1 MIGSPEGGLVPL
13 LALQAES
20 VMASANGRLVGS
32 LTFEE
37 IAQLSERSVLLLPIG
52 SMEQHGPH
60 LPLDTDAILA
70 QALTEAIAGRFGET
84 FDLWQ
89 LPSLPL
95 GLSREHAWASGT
107 LSLSISGMTAL
118 LRELAR
124 EIVRS
129 LPARNLMIVNGHG
142 GNRGLL
148 DLLNYEFKADFQLNS
163 CALHMGALMSPV
175 TDAGLPEIHA
185 GRDETSL
192 MLALAPDRVRCE
204 RSGLGKRLDDAE
216 VRATI
221 LDPGVSWPWS
231 SGDPRI
237 ADRGVIG
244 DVAGASADHGR
255 AILERLLDVA
265 GATLRRL
272 LANQEIARA
281 R

>member
-1 MIGSPEGGLVPL
+1 M
-13 LALQAES
+13 
-20 VMASANGRLVGS
+20 NGRLVGS

-37 IAQLSERSVLLLPIG
+37 IARLSERSVLLLPIG

-70 QALTEAIAGRFGET
+70 QALAGAITVRFGEA
-84 FDLWQ
+84 FDIWQ

-95 GLSREHAWASGT
+95 GLSGEHAWASGT
-107 LSLSISGMTAL
+107 LSLSVTGMTAL
-118 LRELAR
+118 LRELAS
-124 EIVRS
+124 EILRS

-148 DLLNYEFKADFQLNS
+148 EVLAYEFKAEFELNA
-163 CALHMGALMSPV
+163 CVLHIGALMSPI

-204 RSGLGKRLDDAE
+204 RTAGHGKPPDDAE

-237 ADRGVIG
+237 AHRGVIG
-244 DVAGASADHGR
+244 DVAGASAEHGR
-255 AILERLLDVA
+255 AILERLLQAA
-265 GATLRRL
+265 GATLQRL
-272 LANQEIARA
+272 LANQEFAQA
-281 R
+281 P

>member
-1 MIGSPEGGLVPL
+1 
-13 LALQAES
+13 
-20 VMASANGRLVGS
+20 
-32 LTFEE
+32 
-37 IAQLSERSVLLLPIG
+37 VLLLPIG

-60 LPLDTDAILA
+60 MPLDTDAILA
-70 QALTEAIAGRFGET
+70 QALAEAIAGRFGEA
-84 FDLWQ
+84 FDIWQ

-95 GLSREHAWASGT
+95 GLSREHAWSSGT
-107 LSLSISGMTAL
+107 LSLSIGGMTVL

-148 DLLNYEFKADFQLNS
+148 ELLNYEFKAHFQLNS
-163 CALHMGALMSPV
+163 CALHMGVLMSPI

-204 RSGLGKRLDDAE
+204 RAAGLGKPLDDAE

-237 ADRGVIG
+237 AHRGVIG
-244 DVAGASADHGR
+244 DAEAASADHGR
-255 AILERLLDVA
+255 AILERLLDAA
-265 GATLRRL
+265 GATLQRL
-272 LANQEIARA
+272 LVNQCARGP
-281 R
+281 

>member
-1 MIGSPEGGLVPL
+1 M
-13 LALQAES
+13 
-20 VMASANGRLVGS
+20 NGRVLGR

-37 IAQLSERSVLLLPIG
+37 IARLGERSVLLLPIG

-60 LPLDTDAILA
+60 LPLNTDVILA
-70 QALTEAIAGRFGET
+70 QALAAAIAGRFGET
-84 FDLWQ
+84 FDIWQ

-107 LSLSISGMTAL
+107 LSLSIKGMTSL
-118 LRELAR
+118 MRELAR

-148 DLLNYEFKADFQLNS
+148 EALNYEFEADFQLNA
-163 CALHMGALMSPV
+163 CVLHIGALMSPMR
-175 TDAGLPEIHA
+175 DAGSPEIHA

-192 MLALAPDRVRCE
+192 MLALAPDEVRCE
-204 RSGLGKRLDDAE
+204 YFADVGKPLDDAE

-231 SGDPRI
+231 SDDPRI
-237 ADRGVIG
+237 ARRGVIG
-244 DVAGASADHGR
+244 DVAEASTEHGR
-255 AILERLLDVA
+255 AILERLLNAA
-265 GATLRRL
+265 GATLQRL
-272 LANQEIARA
+272 LVNQQAAREP
-281 R
+281 

>member
-1 MIGSPEGGLVPL
+1 M
-13 LALQAES
+13 
-20 VMASANGRLVGS
+20 NRRFVGS
-32 LTFEE
+32 LTFDE
-37 IAQLSERSVLLLPIG
+37 IGRLSERSVLLLPIG

-60 LPLDTDAILA
+60 LPLDTDAVLA
-70 QALTEAIAGRFGET
+70 QALAEAIAGRFGKT

-89 LPSLPL
+89 LPCLPL

-148 DLLNYEFKADFQLNS
+148 ELLNYEFEADFQLNS
-163 CALHMGALMSPV
+163 CALHMGALMSPIA
-175 TDAGLPEIHA
+175 DAGLPEIHA

-204 RSGLGKRLDDAE
+204 RAVGPGKPLDEAQ

-231 SGDPRI
+231 SGDARI
-237 ADRGVIG
+237 AHRGVIG
-244 DVAGASADHGR
+244 DAEAASVDHGR

-265 GATLRRL
+265 GATLQRL
-272 LANQEIARA
+272 LVNQECTRA
-281 R
+281 L

>member
-1 MIGSPEGGLVPL
+1 MK
-13 LALQAES
+13 
-20 VMASANGRLVGS
+20 GRLIGS

-37 IAQLSERSVLLLPIG
+37 IARLSERSVLLLPIG

-70 QALTEAIAGRFGET
+70 QALAETIAARFGET
-84 FDLWQ
+84 FDMWL

-107 LSLSISGMTAL
+107 LSLSIGTMTAL
-118 LRELAR
+118 MRELAR

-129 LPARNLMIVNGHG
+129 LPARNLLIVNGHG

-148 DLLNYEFKADFQLNS
+148 ELLTYDLKDDFRLNA

-192 MLALAPDRVRCE
+192 MLALAPDKVRHACLAD
-204 RSGLGKRLDDAE
+204 LGKPLQGDQ
-216 VRATI
+216 VRSTI

-237 ADRGVIG
+237 AHRGVIG
-244 DVAGASADHGR
+244 DAAEASADHGK
-255 AILERLLDVA
+255 AIMERLLDAA
-265 GATLRRL
+265 GAALQRL
-272 LANQEIARA
+272 LANQQIGRVP
-281 R
+281 

>member
-1 MIGSPEGGLVPL
+1 M
-13 LALQAES
+13 
-20 VMASANGRLVGS
+20 NDRLIGS

-37 IAQLSERSVLLLPIG
+37 IARLSERSVLLLPVG

-70 QALTEAIAGRFGET
+70 QGLADAIAGLFGET
-84 FDLWQ
+84 FDIWR

-95 GLSREHAWASGT
+95 GLSGEHAWASGT

-118 LRELAR
+118 LRDLAR
-124 EIVRS
+124 EVVRS
-129 LPARNLMIVNGHG
+129 LPARNLMIINGHG

-148 DLLNYEFKADFQLNS
+148 ELINYEFKADFQLNS
-163 CALHMGALMSPV
+163 CALHMGALMSPR
-175 TDAGLPEIHA
+175 TDTGLPEIHA

-204 RSGLGKRLDDAE
+204 RSAGLGNPLNEAD
-216 VRATI
+216 VRTTI

-231 SGDPRI
+231 SGDPRL
-237 ADRGVIG
+237 AHRGVIG

-255 AILERLLDVA
+255 AILERLLYAA
-265 GATLRRL
+265 GATLQRL
-272 LANQEIARA
+272 LGHR
-281 R
+281 RFT

>member
-1 MIGSPEGGLVPL
+1 M
-13 LALQAES
+13 
-20 VMASANGRLVGS
+20 NGRLVGS

-37 IAQLSERSVLLLPIG
+37 IARLSERSVLLLPIG

-70 QALTEAIAGRFGET
+70 QALAEAIAGRFGET
-84 FDLWQ
+84 LDIWQ
-89 LPSLPL
+89 LPSLPF
-95 GLSREHAWASGT
+95 GLSGEHAWASGT
-107 LSLSISGMTAL
+107 LSLSISGMTGL
-118 LRELAR
+118 MRELAR

-148 DLLNYEFKADFQLNS
+148 ERLNYEFKADFQLNA
-163 CALHMGALMSPV
+163 CALHIGALMSPI

-192 MLALAPDRVRCE
+192 MLALAPDQVRCE
-204 RSGLGKRLDDAE
+204 CSAGLGKPLDDAE

-237 ADRGVIG
+237 AHRGVIG
-244 DVAGASADHGR
+244 DAAEASADHGR
-255 AILERLLDVA
+255 AILERLLDAA
-265 GATLRRL
+265 GATLQRL
-272 LANQEIARA
+272 LVNQEFVRA
-281 R
+281 P

>member
-1 MIGSPEGGLVPL
+1 M
-13 LALQAES
+13 
-20 VMASANGRLVGS
+20 NRRLVGS

-37 IAQLSERSVLLLPIG
+37 IARLSERSVLLLPIG

-60 LPLDTDAILA
+60 LPLATDAILA
-70 QALTEAIAGRFGET
+70 QAVAEAIAGRFGET
-84 FDLWQ
+84 FDIWQ

-95 GLSREHAWASGT
+95 GLSGEHAWASGT
-107 LSLSISGMTAL
+107 LSLSISGMTSL
-118 LRELAR
+118 MRELGR

-148 DLLNYEFKADFQLNS
+148 ELLNYEFKADFQLNS
-163 CALHMGALMSPV
+163 CALHLGALMSPM
-175 TDAGLPEIHA
+175 TETGLPEIHA

-192 MLALAPDRVRCE
+192 MLALAPDQVRCE
-204 RSGLGKRLDDAE
+204 CSAGAGKALDEAE

-221 LDPGVSWPWS
+221 LDRGVSWPWS

-237 ADRGVIG
+237 ARRGVIG
-244 DVAGASADHGR
+244 DVAEASANHGR
-255 AILERLLDVA
+255 AILERLLDAA

-272 LANQEIARA
+272 LVNQELARA
-281 R
+281 P